1 MLVFLLQFRNLEVG
15 CCHSINLKY
24 VSEVVRGKKT
34 DGSSWNDGYY
44 AVKWRD
50 TLKNGRLQKL
60 EGRPCAYGNR
70 EHGKVAGSNL
80 SASVCWLPLAVF
92 GNVL

>member
-1 MLVFLLQFRNLEVG
+1 MKFELYYKRIIPVAELRKDARLQVNQAG
-15 CCHSINLKY
+15 
-24 VSEVVRGKKT
+24 